1 MNSCAANRYAA
12 ERAAVH
18 GRSAADW
25 PRAWIIEGF
34 ERCCGK
40 KDCEQMAEGGV
51 TRNAD
56 GSYTVR
62 ETGETFAGD
71 DLQLELSRYGT
82 YWRRRYQMDGHTRSL
97 FVPPLGF

>member
-62 ETGETFAGD
+62 ETGETFEWD
-71 DLQLELSRYGT
+71 DPQLELSRDRH
-82 YWRRRYQMDGHTRSL
+82 WRRRYRTDGHTRSL